1 MKIAIVRQRYTPFG
15 GAERFVERALGALAN
30 EGAEV
35 TLITRNWDGAP
46 RQGFKQITCDPAYS
60 RLFGGRAA
68 RDRSFAT
75 AAQSEMVKGGFDI
88 TQSHERIPGC
98 MIFRA
103 GDGVHAAWLAH
114 RARVLSAPQKLA
126 QHCSPYHRYVLAA
139 EREMFAHPALQAVI
153 CNSQMVAEEISR
165 FYGVDR
171 NKLPVIYNGV
181 DTTVFHPELADEFRL
196 KTRAE
201 AGIPAEAPV
210 LLFVGS
216 GFERKGVPQLLRAAA
231 QMQNRAAHIVIVGA
245 DRKLKTMQALAGKLG
260 LVQRIHFTGPLKDV
274 RPWYGAADGFVL
286 PTLYDPCPNAALE
299 ALACGLPMVT
309 STTCGA
315 QEWIQTGVNGWVVD
329 AINQPELA
337 RRLDDLAALAGNES
351 ARSAARSSV
360 EALTLPAMAER
371 LLALYRSL
379 GQATDAQV

>member
-1 MKIAIVRQRYTPFG
+1 MKIAIVRQRYNPFG
-15 GAERFVERALGALAN
+15 GAERFVERALGALAS

-46 RQGFKQITCDPAYS
+46 REGFKQITCDPPYS

-68 RDRSFAT
+68 RDRSFAE
-75 AAQSEMVKGGFDI
+75 AAKIEMAKGGFDI

-114 RARVLSAPQKLA
+114 RARVLGPLQRLIQQCA
-126 QHCSPYHRYVLAA
+126 PYHRYILAA
-139 EREMFAHPALQAVI
+139 EREMFADPALRAVI
-153 CNSQMVAEEISR
+153 CNSQMVAEEISH

-171 NKLPVIYNGV
+171 SKLPVIYNGV
-181 DTTVFHPELADEFRL
+181 DTTVFHPALADECRER
-196 KTRAE
+196 TRAE
-201 AGIPAEAPV
+201 AGIRADVPV

-231 QMQNRAAHIVIVGA
+231 QMQSCATQIVIVGA
-245 DRKLKTMQALAGKLG
+245 DRKLKAMQALASKLG
-260 LVQRIHFTGPLKDV
+260 LDKRVRFTGPLKDV

-299 ALACGLPMVT
+299 ALACGLPLLT

-315 QEWIQTGVNGWVVD
+315 QEWVASGVNGWVVD
-329 AINQPELA
+329 AVDETDLT
-337 RRLDDLAALAGNES
+337 RRLDDLSALAGNAG
-351 ARSAARSSV
+351 ARNAARASV

-371 LLALYRSL
+371 LLALYRGL
-379 GQATDAQV
+379 

>member
-1 MKIAIVRQRYTPFG
+1 MKIAIVRQRYNPFG
-15 GAERFVERALGALAN
+15 GAERFVERALGALVG

-35 TLITRNWDGAP
+35 SLITRNWDGAP
-46 RQGFKQITCDPAYS
+46 GEGFKKITCDPPYS

-75 AAQSEMVKGGFDI
+75 AAQIEMAKGGFGI

-114 RARVLSAPQKLA
+114 RARVLSVPQKLV
-126 QHCSPYHRYVLAA
+126 QQFSPYHRYVLAA

-153 CNSQMVAEEISR
+153 CNSQMVADEISY

-181 DTTVFHPELADEFRL
+181 DTAVFHPALADQFRL
-196 KTRAE
+196 QTRVA
-201 AGIPAEAPV
+201 ANIPADVPV

-231 QMQNRAAHIVIVGA
+231 QMENCATQIVIVGA
-245 DRKLKTMQALAGKLG
+245 DRKLKAMQALASKLG
-260 LVQRIHFTGPLKDV
+260 LGKRVHFTGPLKDV

-299 ALACGLPMVT
+299 ALACGLPLLT
-309 STTCGA
+309 SSTCGA
-315 QEWIQTGVNGWVVD
+315 QEWVDSGVNGWVVD
-329 AINQPELA
+329 AVDAPELA
-337 RRLDDLAALAGNES
+337 RRLDDLATLAGNPS
-351 ARSAARSSV
+351 ARNAARLSV

-371 LLALYRSL
+371 LLALYRRLSA
-379 GQATDAQV
+379 G